1 MYTKKLAIDVYA
13 SSSSGGGGYIGFSCA
28 LRVSLFVC
36 IGQHARGYGEC
47 VCVCEGWERER
58 EREGERIEAN
68 ARAGVTECA
77 DLLFHIRAAST
88 RASERS
94 SALFELRS

>member
-47 VCVCEGWERER
+47 VCVRGVGER